1 MIAVSTNTPKRPAF
15 LITIDT
21 EGDNLWESAGRIE
34 TRNTAYL
41 PRFQALC
48 ERYGFKPTWLTN
60 YEMAVD
66 PAFVEFGRDV
76 LRRGQG
82 EIGMHLHAWN
92 SPPIRPLTT
101 DDNRHCPYL
110 IEYPEEVMRDKIA
123 YMTDLLEET
132 FGLKMTSHRAGRWAF
147 DERYARLLVEFG
159 YRVDCSVTPG
169 VSWSANPGAPGG
181 RGGTDYRAFPVH
193 AYRMDLNDISRP
205 GHSALLELPMTVR
218 PSRLHAAAPWLYRL
232 PGVRRVAR
240 RLSPS
245 VTWLRPD
252 GRNRQVMLD
261 LVDRATREGWAYL
274 EFMLH
279 SSEFMP
285 GGSPTFRSPASIEA
299 LYEDI
304 AVLFEAAAVGFAGKT
319 LSEYAMEAWASEA
332 AFQAQP
338 DENNRSSCQQ
348 WIQT

>member
-1 MIAVSTNTPKRPAF
+1 MNPAGKGRPAF

-21 EGDNLWESAGRIE
+21 EGDNLWESGGRIE
-34 TRNTAYL
+34 TRNAAYL

-66 PAFVEFGRDV
+66 PVFVEFGRDV

-92 SPPIRPLTT
+92 SPPIRPLTA

-110 IEYPEEVMRDKIA
+110 IEYPDAVMRDKIA
-123 YMTDLLEET
+123 FMTDLLEGT
-132 FGLKMTSHRAGRWAF
+132 FGVKMTSHRAGRWAF
-147 DERYARLLVEFG
+147 DDRYARLLVEFG

-169 VSWSANPGAPGG
+169 VSWSANPGVPAG
-181 RGGTDYRAFPVH
+181 RGGTDYRAFPGQ

-205 GHSALLELPMTVR
+205 GDSALLELPMTIR
-218 PSRLHAAAPWLYRL
+218 SSRLHAAAPWLYRVA
-232 PGVRRVAR
+232 GVRRIAR
-240 RLSPS
+240 RLSTP
-245 VTWLRPD
+245 VQWLRPN
-252 GRNRQVMLD
+252 GRNRQGMLD
-261 LVDRATREGWAYL
+261 MVGQAIREDWPYL

-285 GGSPTFRSPASIEA
+285 GGSPTFRTAAAIDA
-299 LYEDI
+299 LYEDMT
-304 AVLFEAAAVGFAGKT
+304 VLFEAAAGGFTGRT
-319 LSEYAMEAWASEA
+319 LSEYGMEVLASESA
-332 AFQAQP
+332 LQEPP
-338 DENNRSSCQQ
+338 DENPRSSYQH
-348 WIQT
+348 WIKA